1 MIRFGKIRDMKSII
15 LIIAVIWITL
25 ICTAGPANAGQL
37 ACRQFMLSV
46 KLANSLPVSSLSTLP
61 FNSESSDSEESS
73 SWVPRIVIPV
83 VAIVVVGTATYLI
96 FSQRG

>member
-1 MIRFGKIRDMKSII
+1 MIRCCKIGGSKSIL
-15 LIIAVIWITL
+15 LIIAVISVAV
-25 ICTAGPANAGQL
+25 ICSAAPTNAAQL
-37 ACRQFMLSV
+37 TCKQFMF
-46 KLANSLPVSSLSTLP
+46 SLQLDNPYSAFSTSTML
-61 FNSESSDSEESS
+61 FHSASSDSEESS